1 MSNFLK
7 RLILTLVGIPL
18 IFFIIFWPQKSHLLA
33 IAAFG
38 IIITF
43 FGSYEIGTLI
53 YKKGINVRRFF
64 LPIINL
70 SIYIFAYIYANN
82 YFKIQGFRPVWI
94 LFLFLLI
101 AILSF
106 IYARDI
112 NKKDLSR
119 SFEKM
124 AYTLLGIFYIGIPS
138 FFIPFL
144 FNVNTKSADF
154 NSIFYN
160 VGSTGTL
167 TGSLLV
173 LFMIVNI
180 FSSDIFSYIFGM
192 LFGRNNVINLEAS
205 PKKSWAGYIGGYFS
219 NYFWVALFYILFD
232 RVFNL
237 LDFPWWFYFIVPVF
251 SGIIIP
257 IGDLVES
264 VIKRSA
270 NVKDSGDIMPGRG
283 GILDSVDTMLYFI
296 PIYFIYIQ
304 LYFAFISL

>member
-7 RLILTLVGIPL
+7 RLTLTLVGIPL
-18 IFFIIFWPQKSHLLA
+18 IFLVIFWPQKSHILA
-33 IAAFG
+33 ILAFG
-38 IIITF
+38 IVITF
-43 FGSYEIGTLI
+43 FGSYEIGSLI
-53 YKKGINVRRFF
+53 FKKGINVRRFF
-64 LPIINL
+64 LPVINL
-70 SIYIFAYIYANN
+70 FILSFAYIYANN
-82 YFKIQGFRPVWI
+82 YFNIQEFKPVWV

-112 NKKDLSR
+112 SKKDLSR

-124 AYTLLGIFYIGIPS
+124 AYTLLGILYIGVPS

-144 FNVNTKSADF
+144 FNIETTPTKFDPV
-154 NSIFYN
+154 FYN

-167 TGSLLV
+167 TGSFLV
-173 LFMIVNI
+173 LFMLVNI
-180 FSSDIFSYIFGM
+180 FSSDIFSYVFGM
-192 LFGRNNVINLEAS
+192 LFGRTNVINLEAS
-205 PKKSWAGYIGGYFS
+205 PKKSWAGYIGGYLS

-232 RVFNL
+232 RVFKL
-237 LDFPWWFYFIVPVF
+237 IDFPWWFYFTVPLF

-283 GILDSVDTMLYFI
+283 GILDSVDTILYFI

-304 LYFAFISL
+304 IYFAFTSL